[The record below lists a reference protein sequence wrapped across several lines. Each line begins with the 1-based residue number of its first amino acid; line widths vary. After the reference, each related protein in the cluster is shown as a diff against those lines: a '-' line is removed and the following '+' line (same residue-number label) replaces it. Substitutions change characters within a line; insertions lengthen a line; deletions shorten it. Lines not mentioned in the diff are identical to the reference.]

1 MDASKH
7 LLALVMLGIGLS
19 TGHAQNSGQTVRHR
33 KVAVEDPA
41 QPPELVE
48 AETSIEK
55 KDFGAAE
62 PLLKTVTSR
71 DPSNYTAWFD
81 LGFIYNALGRSDDS
95 ITAYRKAV
103 AAKPDVFESNL
114 NLGLMLAKAGQPDA
128 EQFLRAATKLTPSA
142 NLKEGQARA
151 WLSLAHLLAAK
162 KPDEAIA
169 AYREAAALQPN
180 DPEPHIAS
188 GLLFQEQNQFTDAA
202 EEYKQALAL
211 APSSN
216 DALTGLANIYM
227 RGQNFR
233 EAEDVL
239 RKLVALHPE
248 DAGAHMQLGR
258 LLAAAGKN
266 EDAIIELQTAV
277 KIAPGDKGAVRDL
290 ADLYA
295 TAGKFDLAEAQYRK
309 LLSADPNNASLH
321 QGLGDT
327 YLKQKKFPEAQQEFW
342 IAVHLKPDL
351 GVAWGQLAI
360 AADENKNYPLA
371 IQALDTRSKYLPEM
385 PVGYFLRATA
395 YDHLRDYRKAS
406 ENYHRFLDVANG
418 QFPDQEW
425 QARHRLIAIEPKKK

>member
-7 LLALVMLGIGLS
+7 LLALVMIGLGLCS
-19 TGHAQNSGQTVRHR
+19 GQAQNSGQTVRHH
-33 KVAVEDPA
+33 KVAVEDSSQPA
-41 QPPELVE
+41 DLVQAE
-48 AETSIEK
+48 ASIEK
-55 KDFGAAE
+55 KDYDAAE
-62 PLLKTVTSR
+62 PLLKTVTGR

-81 LGFIYNALGRSDDS
+81 LGFVYNALGRSDDS
-95 ITAYRKAV
+95 IAAYRKAV

-114 NLGLMLAKAGQPDA
+114 NLGLMLAKADQPDA
-128 EQFLRAATKLTPSA
+128 IEFLRTATKLTPTA
-142 NLKEGQARA
+142 NVKEGQARA
-151 WLSLAHLLAAK
+151 WLSLAHLLAPK
-162 KPDEAIA
+162 KPDEAIQ
-169 AYREAAALQPN
+169 AYRQAAALRPN
-180 DPEPHIAS
+180 DPEPHLAA
-188 GLLFQEQNQFTDAA
+188 GLLFQEQNQFTDATG
-202 EEYKQALAL
+202 EFKQVLTID
-211 APSSN
+211 PSSG

-227 RGQNFR
+227 RAQNFR
-233 EAEDVL
+233 EAEEVL

-258 LLAAAGKN
+258 MLAAAGKN
-266 EDAIIELQTAV
+266 DDAIIELQTAV
-277 KIAPGDKGAVRDL
+277 KLAPGDKEAVRDL

-295 TAGKFDLAEAQYRK
+295 TAGKFDFAEAQYRT
-309 LLSADPNNASLH
+309 LLTADPNNASLH
-321 QGLGDT
+321 QGLGDA
-327 YLKQKKFPEAQQEFW
+327 YLKQRKFPEAQQEFW

-371 IQALDTRSKYLPEM
+371 IQALDTRAKYLPEM

-395 YDHLRDYRKAS
+395 YDHLRDYQKAS

>member
-1 MDASKH
+1 
-7 LLALVMLGIGLS
+7 MLGLGLN
-19 TGHAQNSGQTVRHR
+19 TGHAQNSGQTVRHH
-33 KVAVEDPA
+33 KVVVEDSV
-41 QPPELVE
+41 QSPELVQ

-55 KDFGAAE
+55 KEFGAAE

-81 LGFIYNALGRSDDS
+81 LGFVYNALGRSDES
-95 ITAYRKAV
+95 IAAYRKAV
-103 AAKPDVFESNL
+103 TAKPDVFESNL
-114 NLGLMLAKAGQPDA
+114 NLGLMLAKTGQPDA
-128 EQFLRAATKLTPSA
+128 EEFLRAATKLTPTA
-142 NLKEGQARA
+142 NVKEGQARA
-151 WLSLAHLLAAK
+151 WLSLAHLLGPK

-169 AYREAAALQPN
+169 AYRQAAALQPN

-211 APSSN
+211 DPSSN

-227 RGQNFR
+227 RAQNFR
-233 EAEDVL
+233 EAEEVL
-239 RKLVALHPE
+239 RKLIALHPT
-248 DAGAHMQLGR
+248 DAGARMQLGR
-258 LLAAAGKN
+258 MLAAAGKN
-266 EDAIIELQTAV
+266 DDAIPELQMAV
-277 KIAPGDKGAVRDL
+277 KLAPKDKEAVRDL

-295 TAGKFDLAEAQYRK
+295 TAGKFDLAEAQYRS

-321 QGLGDT
+321 QGLGDA

-371 IQALDTRSKYLPEM
+371 IQALDTRAKYLPEM

-395 YDHLRDYRKAS
+395 YDHLRDYQKAS

-425 QARHRLIAIEPKKK
+425 QAKHRLIAIEPKKK